1 MRDLRSVVFTALLI
15 LSCFIASIKGG
26 DIIMKQETIEE
37 KYSKL
42 KLFIAICCGFII
54 MLVLYVLYNGTD
66 VLWGLI
72 YMPLFYGVI
81 IGIIILIVKIKER
94 ISKR

>member
-1 MRDLRSVVFTALLI
+1 
-15 LSCFIASIKGG
+15 
-26 DIIMKQETIEE
+26 MKQETTEE

-54 MLVLYVLYNGTD
+54 MLVLHVLYNGTD

-81 IGIIILIVKIKER
+81 IGIIILIVKIRKR

>member
-1 MRDLRSVVFTALLI
+1 MRSVVFTALLI
-15 LSCFIASIKGG
+15 LLVG
-26 DIIMKQETIEE
+26 DIIMEQETIEE

-54 MLVLYVLYNGTD
+54 VLVLHVLYNGTD

>member
-1 MRDLRSVVFTALLI
+1 
-15 LSCFIASIKGG
+15 
-26 DIIMKQETIEE
+26 MKQETTEE
-37 KYSKL
+37 KNSKL
-42 KLFIAICCGFII
+42 KLFIAICCGFIV
-54 MLVLYVLYNGTD
+54 MLVLYILYNGTD

>member
-1 MRDLRSVVFTALLI
+1 
-15 LSCFIASIKGG
+15 
-26 DIIMKQETIEE
+26 MKQETTEE

-42 KLFIAICCGFII
+42 KLFIVICCGFII
-54 MLVLYVLYNGTD
+54 MLILHILFYGTD

-81 IGIIILIVKIKER
+81 IGIIILIVKIKQR

>member
-1 MRDLRSVVFTALLI
+1 
-15 LSCFIASIKGG
+15 
-26 DIIMKQETIEE
+26 MKQETTEE
-37 KYSKL
+37 KDSKL

>member
-1 MRDLRSVVFTALLI
+1 
-15 LSCFIASIKGG
+15 
-26 DIIMKQETIEE
+26 MKQETTEE
-37 KYSKL
+37 KYSKF

-54 MLVLYVLYNGTD
+54 MLVLYVLFYGTD

>member
-1 MRDLRSVVFTALLI
+1 
-15 LSCFIASIKGG
+15 
-26 DIIMKQETIEE
+26 MKQETTEE
-37 KYSKL
+37 KDSKL

-54 MLVLYVLYNGTD
+54 MLVLYVLFYGTD

-81 IGIIILIVKIKER
+81 IGIIILIVKIKEK

>member
-1 MRDLRSVVFTALLI
+1 MVFTALLI
-15 LSCFIASIKGG
+15 LLYFIASRKVG
-26 DIIMKQETIEE
+26 DIIMKQETTEE

-54 MLVLYVLYNGTD
+54 MLILHILFYGTD

>member
-1 MRDLRSVVFTALLI
+1 MKDVRSVVFTALLI
-15 LSCFIASIKGG
+15 LFCFIASVKVG
-26 DIIMKQETIEE
+26 DIIMKQETVEE

-54 MLVLYVLYNGTD
+54 MLILHVLFYGTD
-66 VLWGLI
+66 VLGGLI

>member
-1 MRDLRSVVFTALLI
+1 
-15 LSCFIASIKGG
+15 
-26 DIIMKQETIEE
+26 MKQETTEE

-42 KLFIAICCGFII
+42 ELFIAICCGFII
-54 MLVLYVLYNGTD
+54 MLVLCVLYNGTD

>member
-1 MRDLRSVVFTALLI
+1 ME
-15 LSCFIASIKGG
+15 K
-26 DIIMKQETIEE
+26 ETTEE

-54 MLVLYVLYNGTD
+54 MGVIASYHFNSNMFT
-66 VLWGLI
+66 GLI
-72 YMPLFYGVI
+72 GYILFYGVI

>member
-1 MRDLRSVVFTALLI
+1 
-15 LSCFIASIKGG
+15 
-26 DIIMKQETIEE
+26 MKQETTEE

-42 KLFIAICCGFII
+42 ELFIAICCGFIV
-54 MLVLYVLYNGTD
+54 MLVLHVLYNGTD

>member
-1 MRDLRSVVFTALLI
+1 
-15 LSCFIASIKGG
+15 
-26 DIIMKQETIEE
+26 MKQETTEE
-37 KYSKL
+37 KDSKL

-54 MLVLYVLYNGTD
+54 MLVLYVLFYGTD

-72 YMPLFYGVI
+72 YMPLFYSVI

>member
-1 MRDLRSVVFTALLI
+1 
-15 LSCFIASIKGG
+15 
-26 DIIMKQETIEE
+26 MKQETTEE
-37 KYSKL
+37 KDSKL

-54 MLVLYVLYNGTD
+54 MLVLYVLFYGTD